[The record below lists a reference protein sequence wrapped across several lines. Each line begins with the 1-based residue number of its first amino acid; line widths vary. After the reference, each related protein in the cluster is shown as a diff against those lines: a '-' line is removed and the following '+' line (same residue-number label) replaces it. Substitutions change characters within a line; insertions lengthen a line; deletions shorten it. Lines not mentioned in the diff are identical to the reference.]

1 MTVLWIVVG
10 FSIGFF
16 AAWLWQQYRWKRTE
30 KRWLQQ
36 RKELQ
41 QQLAQAAERVRNAEK
56 KAAAAVWNCKR
67 IQNQQQKEEARPDP
81 PTPFQTEQRP
91 SEKEEPQDLG
101 QTFQSVESLEL
112 QFQYLLP
119 ESLILQT
126 GTGFL
131 RNAQNELIP
140 EPDTFQG
147 ANKAVGYAMKGLFY
161 LFDIVYHEKEYTFQQ
176 IMAGEMGDGYVRI
189 HSILLPAKVAWGG
202 GSGYYGLAAK
212 GKLRV
217 TDME

>member
-16 AAWLWQQYRWKRTE
+16 AAYLWQQYRWKRAE

-36 RKELQ
+36 RKEMQ
-41 QQLAQAAERVRNAEK
+41 RQLAQAAERVRAAEQK
-56 KAAAAVWNCKR
+56 TAAAVRNCKR
-67 IQNQQQKEEARPDP
+67 IQNQQQKGAAHPDP
-81 PTPFQTEQRP
+81 PSSSQAKQYPP
-91 SEKEEPQDLG
+91 EKEKPQDIG
-101 QTFQSVESLEL
+101 QTFQSVESLKL

-119 ESLILQT
+119 DSLILQT

-131 RNAQNELIP
+131 RSAQNELIP

-147 ANKAVGYAMKGLFY
+147 ANKAAGYAMKGLFY
-161 LFDIVYHEKEYTFQQ
+161 LYDVVYHEKEYTFQQ

-189 HSILLPAKVAWGG
+189 HSIIAPAKVARVG

-217 TDME
+217 TDMQ